1 MSKYHTE
8 WVIQEVLCSPVQQ
21 NCLLGSCEVCG
32 NGHLFFFRHPIPNY
46 EDGETISFKVWMT
59 DPDTH
64 FWVRM
69 VQTLTISDA
78 IDRFQEKLPQF
89 VRHYVTK
96 RHQAEAYRAHLSH
109 VQSAEGKSFFM
120 IHFDYAENYK
130 CATQDQIQ
138 AAYYSQKQVS
148 LFTVV
153 VSSGTFKKSLV
164 LVSDNLSHGKESTMK
179 YLLFLF
185 EVNVRMK

>member
-1 MSKYHTE
+1 
-8 WVIQEVLCSPVQQ
+8 
-21 NCLLGSCEVCG
+21 
-32 NGHLFFFRHPIPNY
+32 
-46 EDGETISFKVWMT
+46 
-59 DPDTH
+59 
-64 FWVRM
+64 
-69 VQTLTISDA
+69 
-78 IDRFQEKLPQF
+78 
-89 VRHYVTK
+89 
-96 RHQAEAYRAHLSH
+96 
-109 VQSAEGKSFFM
+109 M
-120 IHFDYAENYK
+120 IHLDYAENYK

-164 LVSDNLSHGKESTMK
+164 LVSDNLSYGKESTMK